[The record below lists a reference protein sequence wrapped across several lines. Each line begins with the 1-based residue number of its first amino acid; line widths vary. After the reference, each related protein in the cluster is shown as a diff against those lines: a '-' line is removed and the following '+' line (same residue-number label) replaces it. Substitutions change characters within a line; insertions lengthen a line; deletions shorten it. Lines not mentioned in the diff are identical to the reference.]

1 MIKSMTGYGKAVCE
15 LPTKKITVEIKS
27 LNSKQLDINTRLP
40 NLYKSKDIEI
50 RKMIAEK
57 LVRGKVDFIMYF
69 DQLGEESNAIINQPV
84 VKNYIKQLKA
94 VYDDLGMEISE
105 LAIQSVLR
113 LPDAVKIEYEEL
125 DEEEWQIISECIA
138 NAIDSV
144 DKFRIQEGSAMEK
157 DILSQVENIRSLKD
171 QVAPYET
178 ERLEVVKNR
187 LTEALK
193 ALENNIQSD
202 QNRFEQELIYYL
214 EKFDINEEKVRLEN
228 HCTYFIETLKENT
241 PGKKLAFVSQ
251 EIGREINTMGSKANH
266 ADIQKLVIGMKD
278 ALERIKEQAL
288 NIL

>member
-1 MIKSMTGYGKAVCE
+1 MTGYGKAVCE

-50 RKMIAEK
+50 RKMLAEK

-69 DQLGEESNAIINQPV
+69 DQLGEETNATINRPV
-84 VKNYIKQLKA
+84 VKNYIKQLKS

-125 DEEEWQIISECIA
+125 DEQEWLTILGCIA
-138 NAIDSV
+138 SAIDSV
-144 DKFRIQEGSAMEK
+144 NTFRIQEGTAMEK
-157 DILSQVENIRSLKD
+157 DIIVQIESIINLKEG
-171 QVAPYET
+171 VLPFEH
-178 ERLEVVKNR
+178 ERIEVVKNR

-193 ALENNIQSD
+193 TLENNIQND

-214 EKFDINEEKVRLEN
+214 EKLDINEEKVRLEN
-228 HCTYFIETLKENT
+228 HCTYFLETLKEDA
-241 PGKKLAFVSQ
+241 PGKKLAFISQ
-251 EIGREINTMGSKANH
+251 EIGREINTLGSKANH
-266 ADIQKLVIGMKD
+266 AEMQKLVIGMKD